1 MLIATHA
8 MHATLPVAFLPTVWN
23 LVSNS
28 SFGTTNIN
36 AIATDGV
43 GQFVAVGSSGKIAT
57 SNNVST
63 TWTQRVSG
71 FSGSNIY
78 AIAYGDGQY
87 VIGGSSGKLATS
99 SDGVNWT
106 LRSSS
111 FGASAILGIAY
122 ALSASLWVAVGGS
135 GKLAT
140 SIDGIEWTQR
150 LSSFGT
156 TFINGIFSDSTKII
170 AVGYDGKLATS
181 TNGISWT
188 QRGSSFITSTIFS
201 VTGNPSESRYVAVG
215 DSGKIATSDNGINWV
230 QTFPAST
237 FGSSQIRSVTANVEN
252 YYLAGGT
259 AGKLATSTDSISWV
273 QRNSGFST
281 SNINDVYLD
290 DSLGIAVGNSGKIA
304 YAGG

>member
-8 MHATLPVAFLPTVWN
+8 MHATLPVAFLPTTWT
-23 LVSNS
+23 LVPNS
-28 SFGTTNIN
+28 SFGVTNIN
-36 AIATDGV
+36 SIATN
-43 GQFVAVGSSGKIAT
+43 GQGQYVAVGSSGKIAT
-57 SNNVST
+57 STDVIN
-63 TWTQRVSG
+63 WTQRSSG

-78 AIAYGDGQY
+78 AIAYGDDQY
-87 VIGGSSGKLATS
+87 IIGGSSGKMATS
-99 SDGVNWT
+99 PDGINWT
-106 LRSSS
+106 LRASS
-111 FGASAILGIAY
+111 FGASAILGITY
-122 ALSASLWVAVGGS
+122 APSAGLWVAVGGS

-156 TFINGIFSDSTKII
+156 TFINSLFANSTTII

-181 TNGISWT
+181 ANGISWT

-201 VTGNPSESRYVAVG
+201 VTGTSSGDRYVAVG
-215 DSGKIATSDNGINWV
+215 DSGKIATSNNGTTWI

-237 FGSSQIRSVTANVEN
+237 FGSSQIRSVTSNVEK

-273 QRNSGFST
+273 QRNSGFGI

-290 DSLGIAVGNSGKIA
+290 DSLAIAVGNSGKIA
-304 YAGG
+304 YVGG

>member
-8 MHATLPVAFLPTVWN
+8 MHATLPVAFLPTIWN
-23 LVSNS
+23 VVSNS

-36 AIATDGV
+36 AIATDGA
-43 GQFVAVGSSGKIAT
+43 GQFVAVGSSGKVAT
-57 SNNVST
+57 SNDVST
-63 TWTQRVSG
+63 SWTQQVSG
-71 FSGSNIY
+71 FTGSNIY
-78 AIAYGDGQY
+78 SIAYGDDQY
-87 VIGGSSGKLATS
+87 IIGGSSGKMATS
-99 SDGVNWT
+99 PDGINWT

-111 FGASAILGIAY
+111 FGASAILGITY
-122 ALSASLWVAVGGS
+122 APSAGLWVAVGGS

-156 TFINGIFSDSTKII
+156 SFINGVFANSQLIV

-201 VTGNPSESRYVAVG
+201 VVSNPSRDKYIAVG
-215 DSGKIATSDNGINWV
+215 DSGKIATSTNGITWV

-237 FGSSQIRSVTANVEN
+237 FGSSQIRSVAANVEN

-259 AGKLATSTDSISWV
+259 AGKLATSTDSVSWI
-273 QRNSGFST
+273 QRSSGLGS
-281 SNINDVYLD
+281 SNVNDVYF
-290 DSLGIAVGNSGKIA
+290 DSSLAIAVGNSGKIT
-304 YAGG
+304 YSGG

>member
-8 MHATLPVAFLPTVWN
+8 MHATLPVAFLPAIWTV
-23 LVSNS
+23 VPNS

-36 AIATDGV
+36 GIASNGLGQYVAI
-43 GQFVAVGSSGKIAT
+43 GSSGKVAT
-57 SNNVST
+57 SNDVSNS
-63 TWTQRVSG
+63 WTQRTSG

-78 AIAYGDGQY
+78 AIAYGDDQY
-87 VIGGSSGKLATS
+87 IIGGSAGKMATS
-99 SDGVNWT
+99 PDGINWT

-111 FGASAILGIAY
+111 FGASAILGITY
-122 ALSASLWVAVGGS
+122 APSAGLWVAVGGS

-156 TFINGIFSDSTKII
+156 SFINNVFADSNVII

-181 TNGISWT
+181 TNAISWT
-188 QRGSSFITSTIFS
+188 QRGSSFISSTVFS
-201 VTGNPSESRYVAVG
+201 VTGTPSRDKYVAVG
-215 DSGKIATSDNGINWV
+215 DSGKIATSTNGFTWV

-237 FGSSQIRSVTANVEN
+237 FGSSQIRAVTANIEN

-259 AGKLATSTDSISWV
+259 AGKIATSTDSVSWV
-273 QRNSGFST
+273 QRASGFGT
-281 SNINDVYLD
+281 SNVNGVYLD
-290 DSLGIAVGNSGKIA
+290 DSLGIVVGNGGKIA
-304 YAGG
+304 YSGG